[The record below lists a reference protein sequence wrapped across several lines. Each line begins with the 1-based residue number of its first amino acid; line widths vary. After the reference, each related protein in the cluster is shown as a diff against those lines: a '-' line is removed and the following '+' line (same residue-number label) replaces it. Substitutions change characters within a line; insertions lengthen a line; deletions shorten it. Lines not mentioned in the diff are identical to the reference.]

1 MHSADLLDS
10 FEENI
15 KEPAS
20 QIHPFQTRTDLKIK
34 RFSESVQHQSQ
45 VFQPTSS
52 DSDKDDI
59 NFTSKQLRFLKGV
72 GKARKKKP
80 NNRRRNQRKRASN
93 VPAWNHNTNR
103 NE

>member
-1 MHSADLLDS
+1 MHCANLLDS
-10 FEENI
+10 FEWNI
-15 KEPAS
+15 KEPVS

-34 RFSESVQHQSQ
+34 KFSESVQYQSQ
-45 VFQPTSS
+45 NFQPTSG

-72 GKARKKKP
+72 GRARKKKP
-80 NNRRRNQRKRASN
+80 NNRRRKQRKRTSG
-93 VPAWNHNTNR
+93 VPAWNYNTNR